1 MEYDK
6 LMKKV
11 LHILLIIWGIFVSLI
26 SLILFVLEMK
36 LLLEGGGGF
45 GAMLLLML
53 FTVIIEACLGV
64 LPLTRGIKQIK
75 AAKAARTDLNNE
87 QAQTIYQADIDES
100 NSQGIDDKVQNIYET
115 YMAANNSRILCRDE
129 QFDNGEW
136 SRVKIFLEGIFAGVA
151 PVFLSICICLLI
163 SKSIGGFKPHTI
175 QAWGG
180 MVIILLGSVCAML
193 SLYFI
198 SKYNAVGN
206 KFFYFIL
213 DKDEGLY
220 FTHIGMGRI
229 GNYIREHTPVGEKI
243 KTRFSFFYTIL
254 FFLYRNPGISL
265 IQLTKMESNLKINK
279 KYHFAEQVLLSNDFK
294 NYCTRI
300 VAVEKIK
307 YFYKGCEVW
316 LATMEYGIKRVKK
329 QVIYRNTTNYAML
342 MEKINELYT
351 GNEVSAYD
359 LSVSEIKQV
368 RKNIYRR
375 IGTFCIGV
383 LVLLIFAL
391 ISYSTYI
398 SASSNAALYE
408 PGVIKR
414 FESILAYRSMRRIFK
429 IVYFVLFVEAVAFV
443 KMIIDLLKT
452 SKFKCLPVEV
462 VEYIAPEHSIQNI
475 FDDYKYFA
483 TVLYRGEPVRVGMS
497 KTMWK
502 QGKKEKVSLV
512 LKKNVPYCIVDRTY
526 TEQR

>member
-206 KFFYFIL
+206 KL
-213 DKDEGLY
+213 DRK
-220 FTHIGMGRI
+220 
-229 GNYIREHTPVGEKI
+229 
-243 KTRFSFFYTIL
+243 
-254 FFLYRNPGISL
+254 
-265 IQLTKMESNLKINK
+265 
-279 KYHFAEQVLLSNDFK
+279 
-294 NYCTRI
+294 
-300 VAVEKIK
+300 
-307 YFYKGCEVW
+307 
-316 LATMEYGIKRVKK
+316 
-329 QVIYRNTTNYAML
+329 
-342 MEKINELYT
+342 
-351 GNEVSAYD
+351 
-359 LSVSEIKQV
+359 SVV
-368 RKNIYRR
+368 
-375 IGTFCIGV
+375 
-383 LVLLIFAL
+383 
-391 ISYSTYI
+391 
-398 SASSNAALYE
+398 
-408 PGVIKR
+408 
-414 FESILAYRSMRRIFK
+414 
-429 IVYFVLFVEAVAFV
+429 
-443 KMIIDLLKT
+443 
-452 SKFKCLPVEV
+452 
-462 VEYIAPEHSIQNI
+462 
-475 FDDYKYFA
+475 
-483 TVLYRGEPVRVGMS
+483 
-497 KTMWK
+497 
-502 QGKKEKVSLV
+502 
-512 LKKNVPYCIVDRTY
+512 
-526 TEQR
+526 